1 MIDELYGNRCSCC
14 DGGVS
19 DSSVSVGVGIDDDLL
34 NEILQEIYNEE
45 VDEESGISPTLFSVN
60 RDYFHKA
67 IDDGIINSANAAID
81 DDQEWIDALK
91 HSADVFSLHRAAN
104 QCALLAESM
113 VDSDGN
119 LKSFD
124 QFKKDTQS
132 INKHYNQAWLRTEY
146 DTAVLRAQMGADWKL
161 FERDADVLPNL
172 RWMQTTSTNPR
183 EAHAVFWRNNLTLPI
198 DDKFW
203 SKHRPGDQWNCKCWL
218 EQTDED
224 ATKKEDMP
232 PSSDMPEPK
241 AGLKGNPAKTKEIF
255 SQDHPHFPDKCAN
268 CHLNSDGKVHG
279 VKKKKGVKNSKERV
293 IGVCAHCDVAEKCK
307 NRLTDMCNS
316 LPTISPIIRRRLS
329 EMTDRKEKQK
339 LLYDIQQNSDA
350 HILKLTEEK
359 TKTGNGVTRMYEG
372 CQGPESKSWTRTK
385 QLALELNKNGI
396 DVTFLGEH
404 RDITCADAI
413 VKFKGHLLIA
423 DFKCSGTNKP
433 NTLFNDLAKG
443 YLQAGAIVL
452 RLDVMNANQFKEAID
467 QFKRKYED
475 KTSKNYKPKSG
486 IRLGNMILVNN
497 KGNMLEISRRNFID
511 ETYLDKIKGLLD

>member
-1 MIDELYGNRCSCC
+1 MIDELYGSRCSCC

-34 NEILQEIYNEE
+34 DEILQEIYNEE
-45 VDEESGISPTLFSVN
+45 VDEVSGISPTLFSAN

-67 IDDGIINSANAAID
+67 IDDGIINSANAKID

-91 HSADVFSLHRAAN
+91 HSADVFSLHRTAN

-119 LKSFD
+119 LKSFE

-172 RWMQTTSTNPR
+172 RWMQTTSANPR
-183 EAHAVFWRNNLTLPI
+183 EAHAVFWRNKLTLPI
-198 DDKFW
+198 DDPFW
-203 SKHRPGDQWNCKCWL
+203 NKHRPGDQWNCKCWL

-279 VKKKKGVKNSKERV
+279 VKKPQNINDVSRREAKGNCS
-293 IGVCAHCDVAEKCK
+293 ICDVAKTCQERIERLSDPNANPKLIPVKGYEGKIFVHENADMNDMAQNLEEAKHIIDAGFHHIKHIVINHHIIENDLPNQEYTFIYQNGTKMYGDRKGVQGESGIATSFSTAINDQCDKVLVIEYNTQRSKVKYRLNIEKMANKLIGRLK
-307 NRLTDMCNS
+307 NFEDDDIHECY
-316 LPTISPIIRRRLS
+316 IIRDGNVVRFDKDFMLS
-329 EMTDRKEKQK
+329 DEKFEIRKKIIK
-339 LLYDIQQNSDA
+339 
-350 HILKLTEEK
+350 
-359 TKTGNGVTRMYEG
+359 
-372 CQGPESKSWTRTK
+372 
-385 QLALELNKNGI
+385 
-396 DVTFLGEH
+396 
-404 RDITCADAI
+404 
-413 VKFKGHLLIA
+413 
-423 DFKCSGTNKP
+423 
-433 NTLFNDLAKG
+433 
-443 YLQAGAIVL
+443 
-452 RLDVMNANQFKEAID
+452 
-467 QFKRKYED
+467 
-475 KTSKNYKPKSG
+475 
-486 IRLGNMILVNN
+486 
-497 KGNMLEISRRNFID
+497 MLEPIRSKK
-511 ETYLDKIKGLLD
+511 EG